1 MTNNINGPIK
11 KRIRVL
17 DALRG
22 FALLGVCLAN
32 YKELTLY
39 AFYDVE
45 HTTNVEVSVV
55 DKIANFLMY
64 LLVDGKFYTIF
75 SVLFGIG
82 FSIIIGNA
90 MERGSNG
97 MRIFYRRMLLL
108 LLFGFAHLMLLWSG
122 DILMLYAAMGMIL
135 PLFWRCS
142 ERVILR
148 WAGGVFIFLRSLA
161 VSFG

>member
-1 MTNNINGPIK
+1 MTNNITGPTQN
-11 KRIRVL
+11 RIRVL

-90 MERGSNG
+90 MERGSWQD
-97 MRIFYRRMLLL
+97 
-108 LLFGFAHLMLLWSG
+108 GF
-122 DILMLYAAMGMIL
+122 DMLYLTVSHRYRA
-135 PLFWRCS
+135 
-142 ERVILR
+142 ILR
-148 WAGGVFIFLRSLA
+148 CWFWLGYAT
-161 VSFG
+161 